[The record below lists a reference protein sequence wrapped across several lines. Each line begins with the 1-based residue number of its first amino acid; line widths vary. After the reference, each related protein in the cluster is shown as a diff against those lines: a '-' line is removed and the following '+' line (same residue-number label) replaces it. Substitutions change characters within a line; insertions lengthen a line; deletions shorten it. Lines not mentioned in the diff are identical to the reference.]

1 MEGEW
6 ANHSVRMIVENEIF
20 SKRKPTKK
28 NLFPVYFNFE
38 IPDCAATCWPGWGT
52 AVLCLVTGVF
62 ATPWTAAH
70 RAPLSMGILQA
81 RILEW
86 VAMPSSRGYSQ
97 TRDRTSVYRIA
108 CGFFTLGATLVAQ
121 EGLEMGFWGQKSLRL
136 EAQMSLSKSHGNP
149 PFLRA
154 FLRTVAVCSGFLP

>member
-1 MEGEW
+1 
-6 ANHSVRMIVENEIF
+6 
-20 SKRKPTKK
+20 
-28 NLFPVYFNFE
+28 
-38 IPDCAATCWPGWGT
+38 
-52 AVLCLVTGVF
+52 
-62 ATPWTAAH
+62 
-70 RAPLSMGILQA
+70 MGILQA

-154 FLRTVAVCSGFLP
+154 FLGTVAVCSGFLP